1 MKKTIRLALAA
12 ILTLGIAACSS
23 GDAAATTEATAESAA
38 ETTEDKHITVGVNPV
53 PHAEIMENAVKE
65 ALAADGWE
73 LEVVVFED
81 YVLPNTSLEEGELD
95 ANYFQTLGYMK
106 DQNDSRGLHLVAV
119 AGVHIEPMGLY
130 SEKYT
135 DYTEIPDGASIAVPN
150 DTDNESRAL
159 DLLIAKGLLNNPA
172 GRTDEYVADTDFNGN
187 AETNP
192 HGYEIVL
199 IEAASLP
206 INLPDVDAAVING
219 NYALGADLP
228 AKHPALF
235 IEEFDEE
242 AAVRRTNF
250 LVVKEGSENS
260 EKIAALV
267 KATQS
272 ETVQKYID
280 DTYKGAVITSFVD
293 AE

>member
-12 ILTLGIAACSS
+12 ILTLGIAGCSS
-23 GDAAATTEATAESAA
+23 GSAAATSEAPAADAA
-38 ETTEDKHITVGVNPV
+38 EDKVITVGVNPV
-53 PHAEIMENAVKE
+53 PHSEIMENAVKA
-65 ALAADGWE
+65 ALAEEGWE
-73 LEVVVFED
+73 LNVVVFED

-106 DQNDSRGLHLVAV
+106 DQNESRGLHLVAV

-135 DYTEIPDGASIAVPN
+135 DYKDIPDGASIAVPN

-159 DLLIAKGLLNNPA
+159 DLLIAKGLLNNPE
-172 GRTDEYVADTDFNGN
+172 GRTNEYVADTDFNGN
-187 AETNP
+187 DATNP
-192 HGYEIVL
+192 HGYNIVL

-242 AAVRRTNF
+242 TAVRRTNF

-260 EKIAALV
+260 DKIAALI

-272 ETVQKYID
+272 ETVQKFID
-280 DTYKGAVITSFVD
+280 DTYKGAVITSFVE